1 MEDTGEEILKRL
13 LDDPVKLPSIFTPY
27 ISDQGNQV
35 PTRWIKRILKHELK
49 NENPATE
56 IKLLPTEE
64 EHISALER
72 PSFTNL
78 LTEIGFLPPK
88 NEHEHWTIQA
98 SSRNHL
104 LALHDF
110 FLNHILCGYLCD
122 EECKVCKKDC
132 KSLIQHLKKKASCGA
147 LYADDEMEE
156 LRIQA
161 KLVSKTNAKSWKYWN
176 KDKVKASYNKFYEQN
191 KSKKAAYYQNNK
203 GKLGMKMAEYHS
215 KNYKTIASRKS
226 SHYYENKKPK
236 EKQVESASNSSDQS
250 SNYSLKRQPIN
261 FNMDDL
267 ETDKEDENDDEFKAT
282 IGPLEKK
289 ILPERKCTQKILNE

>member
-1 MEDTGEEILKRL
+1 MKNAGEKIHSKIY
-13 LDDPVKLPSIFTPY
+13 DDPIKLPSILTPF
-27 ISDQGNQV
+27 INDKKNQI
-35 PTRWIKRILKHELK
+35 PSRWIKRLLKQELDK
-49 NENPATE
+49 EKPAE
-56 IKLLPTEE
+56 IKLIPNEE
-64 EHISALER
+64 EQISALQR

-78 LTEIGFLPPK
+78 LNEIGFLPP
-88 NEHEHWTIQA
+88 NEQEHWVIPA
-98 SSRNHL
+98 SSKEHL

-110 FLNHILCGYLCD
+110 FLHHILCGYLYD
-122 EECKVCKKDC
+122 EECKVCQKDC

-226 SHYYENKKPK
+226 SHYYENKKSK
-236 EKQVESASNSSDQS
+236 EKQVENASNSPDQS
-250 SNYSLKRQPIN
+250 SNYSLKRKPIN

-267 ETDKEDENDDEFKAT
+267 ETAAEDENDDEFKAT